1 MIARRKKMGSNS
13 INSVGMGRRHG
24 KVSMLS
30 ILLVTTFMG
39 SFRRGCVAFSLS
51 KTPVSQLLK
60 QEADTIKLLKAEASS
75 VAPSSAE
82 YLNDVYFLRYCLHEG
97 FESPAARVE
106 ALKQNVKWMY
116 GTPEGK
122 SICEAA
128 DSAIAGAMEG
138 GKWNNDGVLAAAPH
152 SSTISKFIMPRNAV
166 TTTSNTGDLVYCI
179 RAGQIDDNALM
190 SSVSIEEM
198 AQFFLYCKHVNAQV
212 ANQRSLQQDRLVCV
226 VTANDLTG
234 VKLVGGSGD
243 FRKALGKASTQA
255 NDLYPTV
262 SGPTLLLNLPKILSA
277 LVKLFTPLFPPAVRE
292 RLKFERGPLSK
303 VEDLTQIL
311 PGQSDPNPRATFVS
325 QLDSLIYTN

>member
-1 MIARRKKMGSNS
+1 MGSNS
-13 INSVGMGRRHG
+13 RNSVGMGRRGG
-24 KVSMLS
+24 KVGMLSMLM
-30 ILLVTTFMG
+30 VTTLMA
-39 SFRRGCVAFSLS
+39 SFRGCAAFSLS

-60 QEADTIKLLKAEASS
+60 QESDTIAALKAEASS
-75 VAPSSAE
+75 VAPSSVE

-152 SSTISKFIMPRNAV
+152 SSTISKFIMPKNAV

-212 ANQRSLQQDRLVCV
+212 ANQRSLEQDRLVCV

-234 VKLVGGSGD
+234 VQLVGGSGD
-243 FRKALGKASTQA
+243 FRKALGNASTRA
-255 NDLYPTV
+255 NDLYPAV
-262 SGPTLLLNLPKILSA
+262 SGPTLLLNLPVILSA

-325 QLDSLIYTN
+325 ELDSLIYTD